1 MLEKKDNMENNSSSV
16 AAANGA
22 TGSNSNSDDT
32 LYLCNFQVFADGD
45 WLCLKELDD
54 QDTSSS
60 ASSEISRQRK
70 PPDSLAI
77 TPELD
82 RLEKIYPNSPVG
94 NPKGLFLIL
103 FVSICRYLKFRRRK
117 YVPPNKICPK

>member
-1 MLEKKDNMENNSSSV
+1 MLDKKEMENCNNS
-16 AAANGA
+16 ANGSIA
-22 TGSNSNSDDT
+22 QNTTNGAGSNPSDDT

-45 WLCLKELDD
+45 WLCLKEVDD
-54 QDTSSS
+54 QDSASS

-82 RLEKIYPNSPVG
+82 RLEKIYPNYPVG
-94 NPKGLFLIL
+94 NPKGLFCFTLSLEIFKRNL
-103 FVSICRYLKFRRRK
+103 FVYPYSNWALE
-117 YVPPNKICPK
+117 

>member
-1 MLEKKDNMENNSSSV
+1 MLEKKNSMENNSSSV
-16 AAANGA
+16 VAQTAAANGA

-60 ASSEISRQRK
+60 ASSEISR
-70 PPDSLAI
+70 
-77 TPELD
+77 
-82 RLEKIYPNSPVG
+82 
-94 NPKGLFLIL
+94 
-103 FVSICRYLKFRRRK
+103 VSIRRFDAGQNPRR
-117 YVPPNKICPK
+117 